1 MKKQSTVLW
10 AQRRN
15 SRSQIK
21 KKKSGFPAW
30 TTFYF
35 RLEDKA
41 APGTPFPQGKQKNPR
56 SSLSKTTLICLQDY
70 TEMVLSITTNF
81 SSFLKFLQKF
91 PKELEKNYFTVI
103 NGFIQQK
110 QAQII
115 AAAKLTYEV
124 LTFFF
129 SSFVLKY
136 LRFDY
141 NPPYKSFGDFQLF
154 QFSPADYHTR
164 TLTLTQLTAAVFNKT
179 SAVPMLGWFTSIT
192 WLLLQEISCP
202 REILGHN
209 GVVTEVLPCLI
220 ELAWRKATYKR
231 ASPATVVTI

>member
-129 SSFVLKY
+129 PVLFWNTFDLTIILHINLLEIFNSSNSVLQIIIPEHW
-136 LRFDY
+136 R
-141 NPPYKSFGDFQLF
+141 
-154 QFSPADYHTR
+154 SP
-164 TLTLTQLTAAVFNKT
+164 N
-179 SAVPMLGWFTSIT
+179 
-192 WLLLQEISCP
+192 
-202 REILGHN
+202 
-209 GVVTEVLPCLI
+209 
-220 ELAWRKATYKR
+220 
-231 ASPATVVTI
+231 